1 MKYIFIFFIAIL
13 VSCNRI
19 ESGNKLSKSD
29 ITRIENLY
37 NLDKSETII
46 NFYSEFKNSVAG
58 NFYTERRIASYWIDE
73 EDEEKNEITGAFFTE
88 ITQIDTVIYAGA
100 TYSPYLKITTANN
113 SSFKVCFD
121 GEKTELRKIFNEVLN
136 YWNIAKK
143 KANGENSISIKLNC
157 KIDQFLNGSNVP
169 KLAKDIYLDND
180 WNLSNDNEALAL
192 LDSLTA
198 KNKTSRPFYFK
209 VVTKTYKKSDGYF
222 SEGLGLAGKEYVEN
236 NTKEFIANFDDK
248 TCFTDNDLTTW
259 ANIVILEFSISG
271 EGEYDKPI
279 IDDYI
284 KKLKLNCK
292 DCLPTQKEN
301 INRFSL
307 TLKNEWK
314 EFLKHIN

>member
-19 ESGNKLSKSD
+19 ENGNKLSKSD

-58 NFYTERRIASYWIDE
+58 NFYTEQRIASYWIDV
-73 EDEEKNEITGAFFTE
+73 EDGAKNEINSAFFSE

-100 TYSPYLKITTANN
+100 TYSPYLKITKANN

-121 GEKTELRKIFNEVLN
+121 GEKTKLRKIFNDVLN

-143 KANGENSISIKLNC
+143 KANGENPINTKLNC
-157 KIDQFLNGSNVP
+157 KIDQFLNDSNVP

-192 LDSLTA
+192 LDSLAA

-259 ANIVILEFSISG
+259 ANIVILEFSING

-284 KKLKLNCK
+284 KKLKSNCK
-292 DCLPTQKEN
+292 DCSPTQKEN